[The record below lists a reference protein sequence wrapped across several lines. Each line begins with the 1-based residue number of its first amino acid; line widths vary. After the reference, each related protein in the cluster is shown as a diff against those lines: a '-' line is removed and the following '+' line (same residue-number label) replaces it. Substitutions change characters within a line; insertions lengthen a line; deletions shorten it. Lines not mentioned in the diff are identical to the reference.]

1 MPGEIKKHIVECLS
15 VLSQYVLC
23 HFWPVADQFGEVVG

>member
-1 MPGEIKKHIVECLS
+1 MTGGRGFFDNGSAL
-15 VLSQYVLC
+15 QNVLC